1 MKNRAQNKDLGG
13 RMKKLFSLLVVG
25 LFLLAYA
32 CGGSGGDD
40 PKSVMTDFF
49 KVMDGFFA
57 GVEKADN
64 ADDIVAAI
72 DKFSEGMK
80 GVAPRMKKLQEK
92 YPELKNMKD
101 GSLPAEL
108 KEFEGKLKELKPK
121 FIGVMGKFMKYAT
134 DPKVQAAQ
142 QKMMEAMKALE

>member
-1 MKNRAQNKDLGG
+1 
-13 RMKKLFSLLVVG
+13 MKKLFSLLVVS

-32 CGGSGGDD
+32 CGGGGGDD

-49 KVMDGFFA
+49 NVMDGFFA
-57 GVEKADN
+57 DVEKAEN
-64 ADDIVAAI
+64 ADAIVAAI
-72 DKFSEGMK
+72 DKFSKGMK
-80 GVAPRMKKLQEK
+80 DVAPRMKKMHEK

-101 GSLPAEL
+101 PSKLPPEL
-108 KEFEGKLKELKPK
+108 KEFEGKIKEMEPK
-121 FIGVMGKFMKYAT
+121 FVGVMGKFMKYAT